1 MLSCEC
7 ILAAALL
14 TSSPDAP
21 LPAEAEAWIE
31 VCSPQLVALA
41 LDAQL
46 ADRREQAE
54 FFRYP
59 HETITHLRKLQDRFE
74 NLAFAPLVEESER
87 FPDWRAIDGFLAF
100 NRAYARDLQTR
111 LALDTVHAEHLRQA
125 RAENDYL
132 HRVWS
137 TLRDA
142 RPLYNVCYRRQAL
155 LRVRELI
162 GDEAFYS
169 GRMPPYVPVWRFPVA
184 P

>member
-1 MLSCEC
+1 MFSCEC

-21 LPAEAEAWIE
+21 LPSEAEVWAEA
-31 VCSPQLVALA
+31 CRTQLLALA

-46 ADRREQAE
+46 TDRREVAE
-54 FFRYP
+54 FFHYP

-74 NLAFAPLVEESER
+74 NLALAPLVEECER
-87 FPDWRAIDGFLAF
+87 FPDWRTIDGFLEF
-100 NRAYARDLQTR
+100 NRAYARDLKTR
-111 LALDTVHAEHLRQA
+111 LALDTVHAHHLRQA
-125 RAENDYL
+125 AAENDYL
-132 HRVWS
+132 YRVWS

-142 RPLYNVCYRRQAL
+142 RPLYGVCYRRQAL
-155 LRVRELI
+155 LRVREMI